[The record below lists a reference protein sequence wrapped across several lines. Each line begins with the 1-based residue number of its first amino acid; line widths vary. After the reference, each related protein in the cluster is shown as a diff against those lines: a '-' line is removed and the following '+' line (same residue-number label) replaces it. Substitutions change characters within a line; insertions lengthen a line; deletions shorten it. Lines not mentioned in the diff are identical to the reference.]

1 MSDTEVQDNMEVEED
16 WQGIAD
22 NQTTHYEA
30 DELVEWAG
38 MSPELVDD
46 PVGHLNS
53 VPSAPR
59 PAMQEHRDSIALSEV
74 AHARSLLVE
83 HRFHKFA
90 AETYYRDHA
99 DAQSAFDNNTE
110 DSDNDSS
117 SFEMPNTESVLDTS
131 IPNFPLTCDQHSTE
145 AVVMPDLRS

>member
-1 MSDTEVQDNMEVEED
+1 MEVEED

-22 NQTTHYEA
+22 NQTNHYEA

-46 PVGHLNS
+46 RVGHLNS

-59 PAMQEHRDSIALSEV
+59 PAIAEHGDSIALSEV
-74 AHARSLLVE
+74 AHTKPLLVE
-83 HRFHKFA
+83 HRYDEFA
-90 AETYYRDHA
+90 AETYCRDHA
-99 DAQSAFDNNTE
+99 DAHSAFGNNTE
-110 DSDNDSS
+110 DSDDDSS

-131 IPNFPLTCDQHSTE
+131 IPNFPLTCDQHSTV
-145 AVVMPDLRS
+145 AVVMPDLSS